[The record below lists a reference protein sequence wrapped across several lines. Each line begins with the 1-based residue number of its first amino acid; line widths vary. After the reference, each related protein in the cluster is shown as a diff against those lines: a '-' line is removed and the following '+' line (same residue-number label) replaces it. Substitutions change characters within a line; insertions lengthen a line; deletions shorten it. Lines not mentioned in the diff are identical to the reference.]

1 MTDITLKAMLEL
13 VDKATA
19 PLKEIYGSS
28 TQTSKALQAQREEL
42 KKLSKSQS
50 NISSFR
56 QLSGALKQTKADLED
71 AQSSA
76 ARLALEYS
84 KTEKPTRS
92 MTKQFELARQKVK
105 QLKQAEQEQNVQ
117 LSLLRSGLSKAGIS
131 TKSLANEEKALKSKI
146 DASTQALRKKQLQV
160 DKQIASEKRLIEIT
174 KKHKK
179 TQELM
184 GNMTSSGLGAGAAA
198 ATGGAAMIVPIK
210 LSIDFE
216 SAMADVKKVVD
227 FDTPQQFKQMNDD
240 IISLSK
246 RLPMT
251 ANEIAQIVALGGQ
264 SGIKKSELL
273 VFAEDAVKMGVAFDI
288 TAEESGQAMAEM
300 RTAFKMSQNEVTA
313 LSDKINYLGN
323 NSPAAAKG
331 IMNIVQRIGP
341 LGEVGGFAS
350 GSIAALGATIRGMGV
365 EEEIA
370 ATGIKNLMLAL
381 VAGESATKGQK
392 AAFEDLGLN
401 SKQIAQSMQKDAE
414 GTTLKVLKAVSKLD
428 KYKQAAVLK
437 DLFGSESLG
446 SIAPL
451 LTNMDALQKNLGL
464 VGDKTK
470 YAGSMQAEYD
480 SRAATT
486 ENNLKQFINGLKATG
501 ITIGNNL
508 LPSLNELLTEGRGI
522 IDMMQNW
529 ASKHPVLVGN
539 ISKVIIVIIAL
550 LAAFSAISLGIVA
563 LLGPM
568 ALMRMMFGVLGVK
581 GFGLIRV
588 IKLIGSTLAWLG
600 KAFLMLGRFMLA
612 NPLILAITLLAVA
625 AYLIYRNWGSIKA
638 FFSDIWNSI
647 KSGASQLWQSLVGF
661 FSSGIANIS
670 TVILNWSPMGLFYKV
685 FASVMSYF
693 GIQLPST
700 FTGFG
705 QMLMQGLA
713 NGIGNAVG
721 AVVAKAKEVAS
732 KITNTVKGA
741 FGIHSPS
748 RVFAE
753 LGAYNM
759 QGLAIGID
767 KNSSLPAAAVSNASK
782 DMLGSFDTSGIRF
795 DTRPSISSQS
805 PRAAAATATP
815 MQLTINVYPSAGM
828 DEKSLAQMV
837 AAEVAKFQRAP
848 TSNPR
853 SYNDID

>member
-1 MTDITLKAMLEL
+1 MLEL

-56 QLSGALKQTKADLED
+56 QLSGALKQTKANLED

-117 LSLLRSGLSKAGIS
+117 LSLLRSGLSKAGIN

-216 SAMADVKKVVD
+216 SAMADVKKVID

-451 LTNMDALQKNLGL
+451 LTNMDALQKNLGM
-464 VGDKTK
+464 VSDQTK
-470 YAGSMQAEYD
+470 YAGSMQAEY
-480 SRAATT
+480 AARSKTT
-486 ENNLKQFINGLKATG
+486 QNNLQLFTNGLKATG

-508 LPSLNELLTEGRGI
+508 LPSLNELLTKGRGI

-529 ASKHPVLVGN
+529 ASKHPVLVSN

-647 KSGASQLWQSLVGF
+647 KSGASLLWQSLVRF

>member
-1 MTDITLKAMLEL
+1 MLEL

-92 MTKQFELARQKVK
+92 LTKQFELARQKVK

-227 FDTPQQFKQMNDD
+227 FDTLQQFKKMNDD

-529 ASKHPVLVGN
+529 SSKHPVLVGN

-625 AYLIYRNWGSIKA
+625 AYLIYRNWGPIKA

-647 KSGASQLWQSLVGF
+647 KTGASQIWQSVVGF
-661 FSSGIANIS
+661 FNSGIANIS

-700 FTGFG
+700 FTDFG

>member
-1 MTDITLKAMLEL
+1 MLEL

-56 QLSGALKQTKADLED
+56 QLSSALKQTKADLED

-451 LTNMDALQKNLGL
+451 LTNMDALQKNLGM
-464 VGDKTK
+464 VSDQTK
-470 YAGSMQAEYD
+470 YAGSMQAEY
-480 SRAATT
+480 AARSKTT
-486 ENNLKQFINGLKATG
+486 QNNLQLFTNGLKATG

-508 LPSLNELLTEGRGI
+508 LPPLNELLTKGRGI
-522 IDMMQNW
+522 IDIMQNW
-529 ASKHPVLVGN
+529 SSKHPVLVGN

>member
-1 MTDITLKAMLEL
+1 MLEL

-28 TQTSKALQAQREEL
+28 TQASKALQAQREEL

-216 SAMADVKKVVD
+216 SAMADVKKVID

>member
-1 MTDITLKAMLEL
+1 MLEL

-28 TQTSKALQAQREEL
+28 TQSSKALQAQRDEL
-42 KKLSKSQS
+42 IKLNKAQG
-50 NISSFR
+50 NIDSFR
-56 QLSGALKQTKADLED
+56 QLSSALKQTKADLED

-76 ARLALEYS
+76 AHLALEYS

-117 LSLLRSGLSKAGIS
+117 LSLLRSGLKEAGIS
-131 TKSLANEEKALKSKI
+131 TKNLANEEKALKPKI
-146 DASTQALRKKQLQV
+146 DAVNKSLDKKKLQLEKQV
-160 DKQIASEKRLIEIT
+160 AIQKRLNAIT
-174 KKHKK
+174 RQYKK

-216 SAMADVKKVVD
+216 SAMADVKKVID

-323 NSPAAAKG
+323 NSPAAAKS

-350 GSIAALGATIRGMGV
+350 GSIAALGATIKGMGV

-451 LTNMDALQKNLGL
+451 LTNMDALQKNLGM
-464 VGDKTK
+464 VSDQTK
-470 YAGSMQAEYD
+470 YAGSMQAEY
-480 SRAATT
+480 AARSKTT
-486 ENNLKQFINGLKATG
+486 QNNLQLFTNGLKATG

-508 LPSLNELLTEGRGI
+508 LPSLNELLTEVRGI

-539 ISKVIIVIIAL
+539 ISKVILVIIAL
-550 LAAFSAISLGIVA
+550 LAAISAISLGIVA

-581 GFGLIRV
+581 GFGLINI
-588 IKLIGSTLAWLG
+588 IKMIGTAFLWLG
-600 KAFLMLGRFMLA
+600 SSFLKVSRFFIA
-612 NPLILAITLLAVA
+612 NPIIFAILVIAGL
-625 AYLIYRNWGSIKA
+625 AYLIYRNWGPIKA

-713 NGIGNAVG
+713 NGIGNTVG
-721 AVVAKAKEVAS
+721 AVITKAKEVTS

>member
-1 MTDITLKAMLEL
+1 MLEL

-227 FDTPQQFKQMNDD
+227 FDTPQQFKQMNDE